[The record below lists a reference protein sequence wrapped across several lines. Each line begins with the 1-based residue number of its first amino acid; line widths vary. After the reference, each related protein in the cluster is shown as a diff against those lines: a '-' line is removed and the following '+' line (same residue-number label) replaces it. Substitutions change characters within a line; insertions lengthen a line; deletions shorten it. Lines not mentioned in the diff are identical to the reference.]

1 MTASAFAADVFYETR
16 LHAGREALAAGRH
29 LEAAEN
35 LRIACFGLLDTPAS
49 LSPCL
54 AMLAVAQNNLGR
66 GGEVDATLSRFVEV
80 EKRFPSYD
88 PASLDGGVRREFDTL
103 IQKKIPRATLASLPR
118 VAVAYGIA
126 RPAETKAPVVAVRPE
141 PPASTAEPAIERPVI
156 TNTQPPATQPPP
168 VTKPV
173 TTTAATTQAPKPAAT
188 TTAATK
194 PPVTTTTTTTKPP
207 VTTTA
212 SKPPV
217 TKPATQAPAKTAST
231 PPVTK
236 PATSAAKPSADPL
249 GDARRLIAD
258 RKPAEAV
265 RVLESALTQAPQRR
279 DVRLALLQAAVFSAD
294 YRTGVAQIGALS
306 PFRDSEAA
314 YAFYAAVALYETG
327 RRAEAKSLLTPI
339 AGRLARSTWVDDY
352 SKKILAAR

>member
-16 LHAGREALAAGRH
+16 LHAGREALAGGRH

-54 AMLAVAQNNLGR
+54 AMLAVAQNYLGR

-141 PPASTAEPAIERPVI
+141 PPATQTSDPVIERPVI
-156 TNTQPPATQPPP
+156 TNTQPPATTPPP

-173 TTTAATTQAPKPAAT
+173 TTPAAT
-188 TTAATK
+188 PSPKPPVTTSASTK
-194 PPVTTTTTTTKPP
+194 PPVTAPATSA
-207 VTTTA
+207 A

-217 TKPATQAPAKTAST
+217 TKPATP
-231 PPVTK
+231 K
-236 PATSAAKPSADPL
+236 PATTQPAVAKPSTAAPKPATAAPKPSADPL
-249 GDARRLIAD
+249 GDARRLVAD

-265 RVLESALTQAPQRR
+265 RVLEAALAQAPQRR
-279 DVRLALLQAAVFSAD
+279 DVRLALLQAAVFAAD
-294 YRTGVAQIGALS
+294 YRTGVAQLGALS

-314 YAFYAAVALYETG
+314 YAFYAAVALYESG

-339 AGRLARSTWVDDY
+339 TGRLARSTWVDDY